1 MLRRAALTGSILL
14 KKKTVVVERG
24 DNLWTIASENHV
36 SLGDLLATNKIT
48 GNEVIAPD
56 EVLIVPQSSPEVVAN
71 GATNRNGVPQG
82 EAAFISD
89 LYDWGN
95 QLAYAVD
102 PSQVDDEAQTT
113 AMQQQ
118 VATYLDNLPASQRQ
132 AAALRLAQS
141 DWLDAGPAGTAV
153 AAAIQAHGLQSDPEV
168 VLTKDIYNRG
178 NQVQYSDNANIDYQ
192 AESQRIAG
200 DVKTYVGQ
208 LPQDARA
215 TALQRLYDRDWQDAT
230 PAQTAIETAARDT
243 GITLR
248 SSTHAGVDVEE
259 KSAAHH

>member
-1 MLRRAALTGSILL
+1 MSYRIDSDGSSRYNAAGNRTSAVSDQQQKLFIEQINQAVRERAEAGGPNRLDPG
-14 KKKTVVVERG
+14 KEKTVVVERG
-24 DNLWTIASENHV
+24 DNLWTIARENHV
-36 SLGDLLATNKIT
+36 TIEDLLATNKIT

-56 EVLIVPQSSPEVVAN
+56 EVLIVPQSSPELVAN

-89 LYDWGN
+89 LYDRGN
-95 QLAYAVD
+95 QLAYTVD

-153 AAAIQAHGLQSDPEV
+153 AAAIQAHDLQSDPEV
-168 VLTKDIYNRG
+168 VLAKDIY
-178 NQVQYSDNANIDYQ
+178 
-192 AESQRIAG
+192 ESR
-200 DVKTYVGQ
+200 
-208 LPQDARA
+208 
-215 TALQRLYDRDWQDAT
+215 
-230 PAQTAIETAARDT
+230 
-243 GITLR
+243 
-248 SSTHAGVDVEE
+248 
-259 KSAAHH
+259 